1 MRLSP
6 LIAAVVLSGCA
17 SQADLDQITAE
28 RDQLAAKVTELE
40 GKSVALGKER
50 DRLARQV
57 ATLSKEEAEK
67 QKVLAARGEKAVGIR
82 GDLDLGPTD
91 KLAATFHTTAGD
103 IRCDLFLDQTPVT
116 VLNFVQLAEGT
127 KEWTTPEGQK
137 VTKPLYNGTPFHRV
151 IPNFMIQGGDPKG
164 NGSGGPGYNFEDEFD
179 PELRFD
185 KPGQLAMANRG
196 PRTNGSQFFITDSA
210 PKHLNDKHTIFG
222 QCGNM
227 DVVKAIINAPAKRTK
242 PDEPVLVKSVEI
254 HRG

>member
-17 SQADLDQITAE
+17 SQAELDQVTAE

-40 GKSVALGKER
+40 GQTVSLGKER
-50 DRLARQV
+50 DRLSRQV
-57 ATLSKEEAEK
+57 AKLSKEEAAK
-67 QKVLAARGEKAVGIR
+67 QAALSARGDKAVEVRKEIGV
-82 GDLDLGPTD
+82 GATD
-91 KLAATFHTTAGD
+91 ALAATFHTTAGD
-103 IRCDLFLDQTPVT
+103 IRCDLYVDQAPVT

-127 KEWTTPEGQK
+127 KEWTTPQGEK

-151 IPNFMIQGGDPKG
+151 IPNFMIQGGDPAG
-164 NGSGGPGYNFEDEFD
+164 NGSGGPGFTFEDEFD

-222 QCGNM
+222 QCGNL
-227 DVVKAIINAPAKRTK
+227 DVVKTIINAPAVRTK
-242 PDEPVLVKSVEI
+242 PNEPVLLNSVEI